1 MGGRTSVEEE
11 VLCQFTF
18 PERAGALMNFLDSF
32 SPRWN
37 IFINIITHI
46 VVGFSF
52 VGDIDTSAPFE
63 SIRSS
68 RRTIEEGL
76 ERVNSAKMEAEE
88 EEETQWQWSE
98 RRRRS
103 SSSYKGKYTNRRET
117 VLMDVNCL
125 DMMMNGDG
133 TASSVA
139 VLKPA
144 MSIGQILGRK
154 LLLAN
159 ESAMMINGRVSL
171 GQIL

>member
-1 MGGRTSVEEE
+1 M
-11 VLCQFTF
+11 
-18 PERAGALMNFLDSF
+18 
-32 SPRWN
+32 
-37 IFINIITHI
+37 
-46 VVGFSF
+46 
-52 VGDIDTSAPFE
+52 
-63 SIRSS
+63 
-68 RRTIEEGL
+68 
-76 ERVNSAKMEAEE
+76 NSAKMEAEE

>member
-1 MGGRTSVEEE
+1 
-11 VLCQFTF
+11 
-18 PERAGALMNFLDSF
+18 
-32 SPRWN
+32 
-37 IFINIITHI
+37 
-46 VVGFSF
+46 
-52 VGDIDTSAPFE
+52 
-63 SIRSS
+63 
-68 RRTIEEGL
+68 
-76 ERVNSAKMEAEE
+76 
-88 EEETQWQWSE
+88 
-98 RRRRS
+98 
-103 SSSYKGKYTNRRET
+103 
-117 VLMDVNCL
+117 MDVNCL